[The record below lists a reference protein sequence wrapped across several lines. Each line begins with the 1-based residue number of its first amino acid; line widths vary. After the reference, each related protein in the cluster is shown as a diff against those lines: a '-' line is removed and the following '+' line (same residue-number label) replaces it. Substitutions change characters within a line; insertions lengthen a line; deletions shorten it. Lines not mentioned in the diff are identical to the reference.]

1 MMLALVVVAN
11 PNSSSMSHA
20 MAAEAQQTLQQ
31 LGYQLV
37 IHDLYAERFDP
48 IQRSNESQNNSS
60 HDQLVERYC
69 SEISRADLI
78 LIFHPNWWGQPPAI
92 LKGWVDRV
100 LRLDTAYRYEENADF
115 SAVPL
120 GLLKAKCALVFN
132 TSNTP
137 AKREMAVF
145 GDPLEQIWRNCIFDL
160 CGVKNFIRRMY
171 GPVSG
176 STPEERAAWLAEIKD
191 LIKSVA

>member
-1 MMLALVVVAN
+1 MHALIVVAN
-11 PNSSSMSHA
+11 PSTNSMSHA
-20 MAAEAQQTLQQ
+20 MAAEAQRTLQQ

-37 IHDLYAERFDP
+37 TQDLYAERFDP
-48 IQRSNESQNNSS
+48 IQRTNESQNNIS

-69 SEISRADLI
+69 FEISRADLI

-92 LKGWVDRV
+92 LKGWIDRV
-100 LRLDTAYRYEENADF
+100 LRLDTAYRYAENTEF
-115 SAVPL
+115 SSVPI
-120 GLLKAKCALVFN
+120 GLLTAKCALVFN

-137 AKREMAVF
+137 MDREMKVF

-176 STPEERAAWLAEIKD
+176 STPEERVRWLAEITD
-191 LIKSVA
+191 LVKSVA